1 MKQSPFEFR
10 VGDSVA
16 VKRGVKDP
24 DTGGDISGWQGRVS
38 EFGADEDDS
47 PTIGIAWDS
56 ITLKKMPHAL
66 IARSEDEGWDWR
78 TMYLALADVV
88 PATARDTEEEV
99 EEALEE
105 LESQT
110 AWLFLGKEGARIQA
124 VLNGIDL
131 DDELS
136 QIEAWEAHLEQKL
149 KFPFE
154 AEIKEGDH
162 YRVARVGDR
171 VQVTGL
177 CEADDLYG
185 VQVNAHRGRENC
197 VLPLC
202 DLEATDKRSANYQPL
217 RDYVVWFANR

>member
-1 MKQSPFEFR
+1 MKYPSDLKI
-10 VGDSVA
+10 GDAVA
-16 VKRGVKDP
+16 VKHGVKDP

-38 EFGADEDDS
+38 DFGEDEDGS

-56 ITLKKMPHAL
+56 LTLKQMPRAL
-66 IARSEDEGWDWR
+66 IARSENEGWDWR
-78 TMYLALADVV
+78 AMYLAPADVESTTV
-88 PATARDTEEEV
+88 RDTEEDV
-99 EEALEE
+99 EDALDE

-110 AWLFLGKEGARIQA
+110 AWLHLGKEGVRIQA

-131 DDELS
+131 DDS
-136 QIEAWEAHLEQKL
+136 MGQVEAWQAHLEQKL

-162 YRVARVGDR
+162 YKVVRIGDR
-171 VQVTGL
+171 VQLTGL
-177 CEADDLYG
+177 READDLYG
-185 VQVNAHRGRENC
+185 VLVNARHGREEC

-202 DLEATDKRSANYQPL
+202 DLEATDKRSATYQPL